1 MRVLLDE
8 CVPKRFKASFPDH
21 DCATVPEAG
30 FAGRKNGELLSLAED
45 QGFEVFVTL
54 DKGIRYQQQLRGR
67 KITIIL
73 IRARSN
79 RLVDLLPYVRACEA
93 ALSSVS
99 AGEIV
104 VVPAG

>member
-8 CVPKRFKASFPDH
+8 CVPRKFKASFPSH
-21 DCATVPEAG
+21 DCSTVPEAG
-30 FAGRKNGELLSLAED
+30 FAGWKNGELLSLAED
-45 QGFEVFVTL
+45 QGFDVFLTL

-67 KITIIL
+67 RIAILL

-79 RLVDLLPYVRACEA
+79 RLVDLLPHVRACEA
-93 ALSSVS
+93 ALSAIC

-104 VVPAG
+104 VVQAG